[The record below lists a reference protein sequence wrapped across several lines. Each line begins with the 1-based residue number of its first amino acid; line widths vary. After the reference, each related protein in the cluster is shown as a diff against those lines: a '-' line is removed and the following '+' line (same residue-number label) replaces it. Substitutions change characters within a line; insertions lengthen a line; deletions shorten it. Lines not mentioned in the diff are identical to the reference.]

1 MATIVKCSNIITLV
15 LIEFLDLENIGIY
28 TRIMTVCVSEAE
40 FYVKICSNGSHFEI
54 QNGHHIQMLPH
65 YYHCSY

>member
-28 TRIMTVCVSEAE
+28 TRIMTVCISEAK
-40 FYVKICSNGSHFEI
+40 FYVNIGLNGSHFEI
-54 QNGHHIQMLPH
+54 QDGHHIQMLQH
-65 YYHCSY
+65 YYPCSY